1 MHFLNHKLPTY
12 ADKCDCSTL
21 IVRQTA
27 EGCLSAVVAEGGREG
42 KERGFQK
49 GEFRVMLFF

>member
-21 IVRQTA
+21 IVRKTA
-27 EGCLSAVVAEGGREG
+27 DVCLLVVIVQWWAGGGREG
-42 KERGFQK
+42 KERG
-49 GEFRVMLFF
+49 